1 VTAVLHA
8 VKAALAAVLAWL
20 LADGLLHLPQPF
32 LAPYAAAFLIE
43 STVYRSL
50 RSSAQQVAA
59 VATAV
64 LLVFAVQRLVPSMP
78 LAVGITVLSGLLIG
92 KLRFYGDA
100 GVWVALT
107 AVVVLTADNPDTLLV
122 DRLVETALGALIG
135 TAVNALVIPPRYRKW
150 ARTATNDTAAQVHR
164 TLQEL
169 AVGLRDGEQHQDA
182 PDQVDAA
189 IAMASEAEKAVEW
202 SVEAER
208 MNLRPGPGFGNDL
221 ALRLRR
227 ASPHLLEI
235 AEILRADRRKDDELA
250 ALLDELAEVVR
261 RRQAGRPTEEE
272 TARALVANLRPRLG
286 GVVVPAERLLDDLTR

>member
-59 VATAV
+59 VPTAV
-64 LLVFAVQRLVPSMP
+64 LLVFAVQRLAPSMP

-107 AVVVLTADNPDTLLV
+107 AVVVLTTDNPDTLLV

-150 ARTATNDTAAQVHR
+150 PAQPRTTPRCRCTGRCTSWPWAF
-164 TLQEL
+164 
-169 AVGLRDGEQHQDA
+169 
-182 PDQVDAA
+182 
-189 IAMASEAEKAVEW
+189 AMANST
-202 SVEAER
+202 R
-208 MNLRPGPGFGNDL
+208 TRPIRSTPPS
-221 ALRLRR
+221 RWR
-227 ASPHLLEI
+227 A
-235 AEILRADRRKDDELA
+235 
-250 ALLDELAEVVR
+250 
-261 RRQAGRPTEEE
+261 
-272 TARALVANLRPRLG
+272 RPRRLSS
-286 GVVVPAERLLDDLTR
+286 GVSKPSG